1 MSSNLKVVALL
12 LLLVAL
18 IYVCFQLFI
27 PTYIGDSPVEVEIP
41 EGASFREAME
51 ALKRHNLIRDQNLFI
66 FIGRLSGLD
75 KRIRAGYYAFVGYIS
90 PYQVYKRFKEGK
102 IIEFDVTINEG
113 DSLFEIRQK
122 LSAKNI
128 LSESEFDRLSRDKAF
143 MTSMNIQAPSLEGYL
158 YPDTYRFPKGAKATT
173 VLKTMI
179 ERLRNQYDHE
189 ILENMNR
196 LGWTENQML
205 TLASIIERE
214 AVTDEERPII
224 SAVYHNR
231 LNLGMPLQADP
242 TAVYGVKSYREKIY
256 RKDLLRNNPYNTYI
270 IKGLP
275 PGPIAS
281 PSIQSI
287 RAAVKPAKVPY
298 LYFVSRNDGTHIFS
312 KTLKEHNRAV
322 SQVRQGRINNK
333 LSETES

>member
-12 LLLVAL
+12 LLFVAL

-214 AVTDEERPII
+214 AVTDKERPII